1 MGSNCKFGITK
12 FLNNFIQSTGSCN
25 LENLVYQRI

>member
-12 FLNNFIQSTGSCN
+12 FPKHRFLQEDFN
-25 LENLVYQRI
+25 LPPIRWY